1 MSCFKKQFLTCRL
14 KQGIFLQLASLQPF
28 QLSILQRATYN
39 MQLATCNMQLAT
51 CNLQLDVRQPLMEDD
66 PTFFSDT
73 KFLAALSSSRS
84 DNVTLFVCLSVTLIF
99 SLSC

>member
-84 DNVTLFVCLSVTLIF
+84 DKLSLTMSLCLFVCLSP
-99 SLSC
+99 